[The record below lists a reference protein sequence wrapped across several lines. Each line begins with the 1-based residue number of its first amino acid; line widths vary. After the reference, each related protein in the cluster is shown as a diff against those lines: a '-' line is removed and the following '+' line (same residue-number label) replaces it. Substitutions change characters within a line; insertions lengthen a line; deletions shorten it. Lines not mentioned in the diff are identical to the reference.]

1 MKIAVRM
8 GAALI
13 LLAIAGVMAVY
24 MGAGAAFRPV
34 SAAVEI
40 GAAMPAFALKD
51 VNGAEHTLAQ
61 YQGKVIVLVFCS
73 KECPYSRGADPDL
86 NALAAKY
93 AGKDVVFLGVDSH
106 SATSPADIKK
116 YAEETKIPYPIL
128 KDEANRY
135 ADAVGAK
142 VTPETFVVDKEGK
155 LAYHGAFD
163 NRTGPEA
170 EATEHYV
177 ANAIEA
183 VLAGRSAPVQQV
195 KAWGC
200 SIRRVT

>member
-24 MGAGAAFRPV
+24 MGAGGAFQPV

-40 GAAMPAFALKD
+40 GAAMPAFSLKD
-51 VNGAEHTLAQ
+51 FNGAEHTLAQ
-61 YQGKVIVLVFCS
+61 YQGKTLVLVFCS
-73 KECPYSRGADPDL
+73 KECPYSRGVDPDL

-106 SATSPADIKK
+106 KSTSLADIKA

-128 KDEANRY
+128 KDEGNRY

-142 VTPETFVVDKEGK
+142 VTPETFVIDKEGK

-170 EATEHYV
+170 APTERYV
-177 ANAIEA
+177 ANAIDA

-200 SIRRVT
+200 SIKRVT